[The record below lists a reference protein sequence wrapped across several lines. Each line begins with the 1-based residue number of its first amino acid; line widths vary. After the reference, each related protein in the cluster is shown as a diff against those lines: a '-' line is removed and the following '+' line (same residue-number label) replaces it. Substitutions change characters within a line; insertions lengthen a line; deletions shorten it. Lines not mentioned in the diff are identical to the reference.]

1 MTNKYFRFCFHC
13 QTITIIFLTMHKHQK
28 IKCYRSPTGIRKPKC
43 RQMTS
48 LICIPCQQAL
58 SFHDKVKAARLVS
71 RIRRRRQAA
80 ELTRFQQA
88 ENYSDLCATNIV
100 LKEDLK
106 EHQKQLEEI
115 GNEQQAIFNDVIA
128 KEKELNNRR
137 VQIAADLTA
146 ELLQCPWSGLAQLQH
161 VMATSLTADMSPAT
175 PALVTPGSPNTTT
188 SFDCS
193 N

>member
-1 MTNKYFRFCFHC
+1 M
-13 QTITIIFLTMHKHQK
+13 
-28 IKCYRSPTGIRKPKC
+28 
-43 RQMTS
+43 
-48 LICIPCQQAL
+48 CIPCQQAL

-80 ELTRFQQA
+80 ELARFQQA

-115 GNEQQAIFNDVIA
+115 CIEQQAIFNDVIA

-146 ELLQCPWSGLAQLQH
+146 ELLQCPWSELSQLQN
-161 VMATSLTADMSPAT
+161 VMAASLTANVTPAT
-175 PALVTPGSPNTTT
+175 PALTTPGSPNTTP
-188 SFDCS
+188 SFNCS